1 MGITVHV
8 GCLDGLWVP
17 SISVLWTSGGQ
28 FWIFW
33 HQVDN
38 IDFFDIRW
46 TILNFLKSGG
56 QFWIFWHQVDNFEFF
71 VIRWT
76 ILNFLTSGGQ
86 FWTFCHQVGN
96 FEFFDIRWPFWI
108 FWHQVDDFEFFDIRW
123 TILNFLRQVDN
134 FVLKRLQTP
143 RPRVSGRVNASTCHD
158 EDGKVREF
166 FQK

>member
-46 TILNFLKSGG
+46 IILNFLKSGG
-56 QFWIFWHQVDNFEFF
+56 QFWIFWHQVDNFEPFVIRWAILNFLTSGGHFEFF
-71 VIRWT
+71 DIRWT

-86 FWTFCHQVGN
+86 FW
-96 FEFFDIRWPFWI
+96 I
-108 FWHQVDDFEFFDIRW
+108 FW
-123 TILNFLRQVDN
+123 RQVDN